1 VGLGDPVTADTDE
14 LQPETG
20 PGDQAR
26 RPLWIR
32 RYFGRFSLAGSA
44 VALACFCLSLTPS
57 LVPRAWLIQ
66 AVVSGLIAVLGYA
79 IGTFAGWLVRT
90 LVPWRP
96 GPWAR
101 RTARWALAVC
111 AVVLIPLFGVLG
123 ARWQHQVRELAGAA
137 QPSESRYVFVVL
149 IAIVVTALLLTIARA
164 VWWVIRWVARRLGRF
179 LTPKMA
185 TAGALLIVC
194 VLGVLLFNGVLVRFF
209 SSRTD
214 AIFSARDRETPAGVT
229 EPATALRSG
238 SPASLVPWST
248 LGRQGRIFVSE
259 GPTTQQISAFT
270 GQPAQEPIRVYAGLQ
285 SADSIPA
292 EAALAVRE
300 LERSGAFNR
309 KVIVVGTTT
318 GTGWLNPEMVD
329 PVEYMYGGDTAIVS
343 MQYSYLPSWLSF
355 LADKGPAQEAGRD
368 LFDDVYDHWVQLP
381 AAHRPKLVVFGESL
395 GSFGGEAAFSGT
407 QDIRDRVSGVLW
419 VGPTNSNELWSRF
432 TGARQ
437 PGTPEWR
444 PTYED
449 GQTVHFADNVGT
461 LDPSAP
467 GWQQPRA
474 VYLQNATDPI
484 TWWNFGLAFRSPAW
498 LKGPRGPGV
507 SPAMQWYPLVTFWQV
522 TADMADSTSVPPG
535 FGHVFSKL
543 EGASAWASIIPPS
556 GWTPERTAELARQPV
571 N

>member
-1 VGLGDPVTADTDE
+1 VDDAPDAGE
-14 LQPETG
+14 LAPETG
-20 PGDQAR
+20 PGDQATR
-26 RPLWIR
+26 LPRIR
-32 RYFGRFSLAGSA
+32 RYLGRFSLAGWA
-44 VALACFCLSLTPS
+44 TALTCFCLSLTPS

-79 IGTFAGWLVRT
+79 IGTFAGWLIRT

-101 RTARWALAVC
+101 RAARWVLAVC
-111 AVVLIPLFGVLG
+111 TVVLIPLFGVLG

-137 QPSESRYVFVVL
+137 QPSEGRYVFVVL

-164 VWWVIRWVARRLGRF
+164 LWWVIRWVARLLGRF

-185 TAGALLIVC
+185 AAGALLIVC
-194 VLGVLLFNGVLVRFF
+194 VLLVLLVNGVLVRFL

-214 AIFSARDRETPAGVT
+214 AIFSTRDGGTPAGVAQ
-229 EPATALRSG
+229 PAVPQRSG

-285 SADSIPA
+285 SAHSIPD
-292 EAALAVRE
+292 EAALAVKE

-318 GTGWLNPEMVD
+318 GTGWLNPDMVD
-329 PVEYMYGGDTAIVS
+329 PVEYMYGGDTAVVS
-343 MQYSYLPSWLSF
+343 IQYSYLPSWLSF

-419 VGPTNSNELWSRF
+419 VGPTNSNDLWSRF
-432 TGARQ
+432 TAGRQ

-449 GQTVHFADNVGT
+449 GQTVHFADDIAT
-461 LDPSAP
+461 LDPSSP
-467 GWQQPRA
+467 SWQQPRV

-484 TWWNFGLAFRSPAW
+484 TWWNLGLAFRSPAW

-507 SPAMQWYPLVTFWQV
+507 SPVMQWYPLVTFWQV

-543 EGASAWASIIPPS
+543 EGASAWASIIPPP
-556 GWTPERTAELARQPV
+556 GWTPDQTAELARQPAP
-571 N
+571 

>member
-194 VLGVLLFNGVLVRFF
+194 VLGVLLVNGVLVRFF

-522 TADMADSTSVPPG
+522 TADMADSTSVPSG

>member
-1 VGLGDPVTADTDE
+1 VTADTDE

-26 RPLWIR
+26 RPPWIG
-32 RYFGRFSLAGSA
+32 RYLGRFSLAGSA

-66 AVVSGLIAVLGYA
+66 AVVSGLIAAMGYA
-79 IGTFAGWLVRT
+79 IGTFAGWLIRT
-90 LVPWRP
+90 LIPWRP
-96 GPWAR
+96 GRWAR
-101 RTARWALAVC
+101 RITRWTLAVC

-149 IAIVVTALLLTIARA
+149 IAIVVAMLLLTIARA
-164 VWWVIRWVARRLGRF
+164 LWWVIRWVARLLGRF

-185 TAGALLIVC
+185 TAGALLIIC
-194 VLGVLLFNGVLVRFF
+194 VLGVLLVNGVLVRFL

-214 AIFSARDRETPAGVT
+214 AIFSTRDRETPAGVT
-229 EPATALRSG
+229 EPSTPLRSG
-238 SPASLVPWST
+238 SPASLVTWST

-270 GQPAQEPIRVYAGLQ
+270 GQPAEEPIRVYAGLQ
-285 SADSIPA
+285 SAHSIPA
-292 EAALAVRE
+292 EAALAVKE
-300 LERSGAFNR
+300 LERSGGFNR

-329 PVEYMYGGDTAIVS
+329 PVEYMYGGDTAVVS
-343 MQYSYLPSWLSF
+343 IQYSYLPSWLSF

-368 LFDDVYDHWVQLP
+368 LLDDVYDHWVQLP

-419 VGPTNSNELWSRF
+419 VGPTNSNDLWSRF
-432 TGARQ
+432 TAARQ

-449 GQTVHFADNVGT
+449 GQTVHFADNVAT

-467 GWQQPRA
+467 SWQRPRV

-484 TWWNFGLAFRSPAW
+484 TWWNFGLTFRSPAW
-498 LKGPRGPGV
+498 LKDPRGPGV

-543 EGASAWASIIPPS
+543 EGASAWASIIPPP
-556 GWTPERTAELARQPV
+556 GWTPERTAELAEQPA